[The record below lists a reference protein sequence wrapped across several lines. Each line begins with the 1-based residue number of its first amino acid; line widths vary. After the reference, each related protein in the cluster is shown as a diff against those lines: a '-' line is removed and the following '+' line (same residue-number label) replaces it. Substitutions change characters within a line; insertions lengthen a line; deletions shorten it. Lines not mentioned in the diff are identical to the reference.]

1 MSNLLED
8 GFCCF
13 VLALLEI
20 AVGLE
25 LREKEGDY
33 TDCAEHD
40 KVVQIMPLNI
50 TFMFQILSEN

>member
-1 MSNLLED
+1 MLNLLED

-40 KVVQIMPLNI
+40 KVVQIMHEHN
-50 TFMFQILSEN
+50 LSVPNFA